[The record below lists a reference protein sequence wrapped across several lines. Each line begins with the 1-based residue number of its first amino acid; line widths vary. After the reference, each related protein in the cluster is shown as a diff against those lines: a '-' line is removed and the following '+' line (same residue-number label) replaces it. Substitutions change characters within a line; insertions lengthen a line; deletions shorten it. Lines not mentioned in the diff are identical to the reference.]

1 MIKKSVIFILFIII
15 LIVCINDYYLLD
27 FLYTLNNYCYND
39 HNIFEMKYRYI
50 SFFIKRV
57 LNNLYEEGLE
67 EADDFANIS
76 YGKKKQEE
84 DIDEDS
90 IDTLDAD
97 FI

>member
-39 HNIFEMKYRYI
+39 HNIFEMKYSYI